1 MTDKQNKALIEALLF
16 ASPRPIGIDV
26 ISEVTGM
33 EPGDIGDII
42 RSLLEEYDSDNR
54 GFSLLEVAG
63 GYQLRTRSDFA
74 DEVGALFLARARRR
88 FSRSS
93 LETLSIIAYRQPVL
107 RSEIEKIRGVD
118 SGGVLKTLLS
128 HGMIRVL
135 GRKEAPGRP
144 IMYGTTSEF
153 LEYFSLRDLESLP
166 TLQEVAELDTNDGIV
181 DNDKDIENGHRDSG
195 ENNLYVE
202 ESGGDEG
209 EERATGLLDDD

>member
-1 MTDKQNKALIEALLF
+1 MSENRKKALIEALLF
-16 ASPRPIGIDV
+16 ASPKPIGIDV
-26 ISEVTGM
+26 ISEVTGI
-33 EPGDIGDII
+33 EPADIRDIVQ
-42 RSLLEEYDSDNR
+42 SLTDEYDSQSR

-135 GRKEAPGRP
+135 GRKDAPGRP

-166 TLQEVAELDTNDGIV
+166 TLQEVAEVDTDDV
-181 DNDKDIENGHRDSG
+181 TDNEDENIENVHRDPG
-195 ENNLYVE
+195 ENNLYAE
-202 ESGGDEG
+202 ESGG
-209 EERATGLLDDD
+209 EEVEESSTGLLDDD